1 MFKLLQ
7 KKREALKAK
16 NEEIKAKRAE
26 AEVDN
31 ATLEALKKVNEELTA
46 LTEERDAIQSEIDEI
61 LDAIAQTGKPTAD
74 AEDEAEAEPTEEQP
88 TEAEGVRSMNVKTIN
103 EHEIERTIPMVA
115 GEQDK
120 KHERMNKMGEDLK
133 NRRAVTV
140 ASGTLLVPTHYKNEI
155 EGTFQQYSS
164 IVDRVNQIALNGGE
178 SYKAPYEIGVE
189 EGEIGTEG
197 TAPSGSNE
205 TQFGYAN
212 INKVKITAYAELS
225 EETKKLPNA
234 NYAERVLEGVKTAIK
249 KKVASQILTGAGDAD
264 SFVGIF
270 SKGDANKCVLAD
282 DDVTITAIDEN
293 TLTSLIGAVGGDEAI
308 EGAITLILSKKDLLK
323 FAQLRDPATG
333 AKIHAVDFT
342 AQTIDG
348 VPYII
353 SSKCK
358 PVETA
363 SAGDYVMCAGILS
376 SYEEAIF
383 SNIEIQESTDY
394 KFKEGMI
401 CYRGVVFAG
410 GNTTKYRGF
419 VRAKKG

>member
-26 AEVDN
+26 GEVDN

-46 LTEERDAIQSEIDEI
+46 LTEERDSIQAEIDEI
-61 LDAIAQTGKPTAD
+61 LDAIAQTGKPAPQEEEEGEEG
-74 AEDEAEAEPTEEQP
+74 AESTEEP
-88 TEAEGVRSMNVKTIN
+88 GEGARSMNKKPIN

-115 GEQDK
+115 GAENDK
-120 KHERMNKMGEDLK
+120 NERMAKMGEDLK

-140 ASGTLLVPTHYKNEI
+140 AGGTLLVPTHYKDQI
-155 EGTFQQYSS
+155 EGTFPQYSS
-164 IVDRVNQIALNGGE
+164 IVDRVNQIPLNGGE
-178 SYKAPYEIGVE
+178 SYKAPYEIGVDE
-189 EGEIGTEG
+189 AEAGTEG
-197 TAPSGSNE
+197 TAPTGGQE
-205 TQFGYAN
+205 TKFGYVD
-212 INKVKITAYAELS
+212 INKAKIVAYAELS

-234 NYAERVLEGVKTAIK
+234 NYAERVLEGVRTAIK
-249 KKVASQILTGAGDAD
+249 KKVASQILTGDGTANN
-264 SFVGIF
+264 FTGIF
-270 SKGDANKCVLAD
+270 ATGAGNKCVLAS
-282 DDVTITAIDEN
+282 DDVEISAIDTD
-293 TLTSLIGAVGGDEAI
+293 TLTTMIGAVGGDEAI

-333 AKIHAVDFT
+333 AKIHNVNFT

-348 VPYII
+348 IPYII

-358 PVETA
+358 PVDTA
-363 SAGDYVMCAGILS
+363 SAGDYVMVAGILS

-383 SNIEIQESTDY
+383 SDIEIQESTDY

-401 CYRGVVFAG
+401 CYKGVVFAG

-419 VRAKKG
+419 VRAKKA